1 MKERIEELSVRYSTM
16 LDLLNLAD
24 MLRELDLEKNDTE
37 IIRETL
43 GFIADKIEESVSDIN
58 GKNK

>member
-1 MKERIEELSVRYSTM
+1 MKERIEELSIRYSTM

-37 IIRETL
+37 AIRETL
-43 GFIADKIEESVSDIN
+43 EFIADKIEESVSDMN
-58 GKNK
+58 GKTK